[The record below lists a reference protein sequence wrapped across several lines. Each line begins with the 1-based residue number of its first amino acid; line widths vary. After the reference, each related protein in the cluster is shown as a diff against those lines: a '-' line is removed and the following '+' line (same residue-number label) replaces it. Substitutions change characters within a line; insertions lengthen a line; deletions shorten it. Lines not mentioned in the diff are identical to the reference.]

1 MSRERQQRIRFWEAK
16 LTGSGY
22 LLDPATEVLIKETI
36 KDLKELDE
44 IKEKEEK

>member
-22 LLDPATEVLIKETI
+22 LLDQGTQVLIQETI
-36 KDLKELDE
+36 KDLKELDA
-44 IKEKEEK
+44 IKEKEEE

>member
-1 MSRERQQRIRFWEAK
+1 MSSERQQLIRYWEEK

-22 LLDPATEVLIKETI
+22 LLDPATQVLIKETI
-36 KDLKELDE
+36 KDLKELDD